1 MRRLQSHGTG
11 PATAPLPEAGREAA
25 LRVISYGDGGFVE
38 EQRNPFAGGLPVL
51 GRATAEFVATVE
63 MADQFGGAPVCNEPA
78 PPETEVF
85 KNVHRFHATSVAW
98 GGGQLRG

>member
-1 MRRLQSHGTG
+1 
-11 PATAPLPEAGREAA
+11 
-25 LRVISYGDGGFVE
+25 
-38 EQRNPFAGGLPVL
+38 
-51 GRATAEFVATVE
+51 